1 MMITTTML
9 TAAVLAAGAPDQRR
23 PEWATESVPDTIV
36 TLVERA
42 TDTNDGDLRKA
53 LLIEAERHARA
64 SVTNEDDVGRRYALA
79 VVLGLRANAEGGRGK
94 VQAAAALSDEL
105 DAILAVEPHHPGAR
119 HMLGRLHAGIR
130 RMSRVTRW
138 LATNLMGGDEL
149 ARATWEAAEEN
160 LTYAEKH
167 APDVPDHHLQ
177 LALLYRDTDRP
188 ELAAEEVAHVLEL
201 EPRNALEH
209 AVREEALRVRSE
221 LGQ

>member
-1 MMITTTML
+1 MTITTTML
-9 TAAVLAAGAPDQRR
+9 AAAVLTLGGVEQKR
-23 PEWATESVPDTIV
+23 PEWATEAVPDTIV

-42 TDTNDGDLRKA
+42 ADTNDGDLRKD
-53 LLIEAERHARA
+53 LLREAESHAREA
-64 SVTNEDDVGRRYALA
+64 VSADDRTSRRYALA
-79 VVLGLRANAEGGRGK
+79 IVLGLRANVEGGKTK

-105 DAILAVEPHHPGAR
+105 DVILEREPDHAGAR

-130 RMSRVTRW
+130 RMSRITRW

-149 ARATWEAAEEN
+149 SRATWEAAEEN
-160 LTYAEKH
+160 LAYAEEH
-167 APDVPDHHLQ
+167 APHVPDHHLQ

-188 ELAAEEVAHVLEL
+188 ELAFEEVSHVLAI
-201 EPRNALEH
+201 EPRNVLER